1 MYGYPGV
8 VIQVE
13 DVVKEQSELL
23 MEYVN
28 ESEKLIKEQQENL
41 KKLEELL
48 KGGS

>member
-8 VIQVE
+8 VIHVE
-13 DVVKEQSELL
+13 DVVEEQDKLL
-23 MEYVN
+23 MKIIN

-48 KGGS
+48 QE